1 LKAVTAMLSMALV
14 TGATTATA
22 TARDYGVP
30 CRDSSN
36 DVVFRTKPRN
46 CILGG
51 KYSYQQADIRRIRW
65 RSWGGSSA
73 YGRGV
78 LRANMGFRAPVRFK
92 LYRPDH
98 WEEQFYLYRR
108 ARGTTYPKGQ
118 APIRW
123 TMRLPLD

>member
-1 LKAVTAMLSMALV
+1 MKVLIALLATALV
-14 TGATTATA
+14 GAPAAGA
-22 TARDYGVP
+22 TARDYAVP

-36 DVVFRTKPRN
+36 DVVFRTKPRS
-46 CILGG
+46 CTLGG
-51 KYSYQQADIRRIRW
+51 RFGYQQATIKRIHW

-73 YGRGV
+73 YGRGI
-78 LRANMGFRAPVRFK
+78 LRDNMGFRARVRFK
-92 LYRPDH
+92 LYRLDH

-123 TMRLPLD
+123 RMKLPLR